1 MEVNPDGI
9 VTIIPVRAN
18 MNVRTM
24 TLQEIVEQKKQMHLT
39 SFKYL
44 LVEIKNEIDALSKD
58 PSLGKRL
65 MQDVSAEE
73 SDKSVQIL
81 VESIVEECEQAYLR
95 HEQRPND
102 EFVDD
107 LTYRGLVV
115 EMLETKVM
123 ALSKFNYYID
133 DRSQWIQNVK
143 AMNLRSAFRARNDF
157 MESQLNHLSGE
168 KREMLALQLCK
179 LKGLIVRG
187 IDETNDMGES
197 AIVQAAANGAD
208 EKALKLLIYAKADVS
223 GSDGRTA
230 VVKAASAGHATTVR
244 ALSALGA
251 EIDGKVKFGD
261 EDLSA
266 TMAAAAGGHNTTLKE
281 LFDLRADFSQEE
293 IAFLAAKGGHSD
305 TIQVLHSLNAKFEAA
320 KCMAWAAINGHSSTV
335 MTIFIIFKDLLASDR
350 EDQIEIMKH
359 GMQLA
364 LNFAAF
370 GGHEDTVR
378 VLHALGA
385 NINHFTK
392 EGDGEIPGTP
402 ILIAATKG
410 HAKVVKLL
418 LEMKAN
424 VDGSADVIYEAKTK
438 EDAEDVFEDW
448 LYDKEKRNIEVE
460 KYEIQLP
467 LHAAAEN
474 GHMEVIHVL
483 IEFKADLHAAD
494 KENRFAFDIAKSKD
508 EVLSALYHLG
518 GFTSALIAASENRT
532 GDLADHKDQMNI
544 SSKFGRTPL
553 HEAACRGHLDS
564 LSVLLNLCTDINAL
578 DRLGRSPLDVA
589 RGEECTSLLMG
600 RGADGFTPL
609 MAACSQGDHE
619 ALRRLIESRCD
630 VDACNRRQQTAV
642 HIAAA
647 KGDEDALKLQ
657 IGRAHV

>member
-1 MEVNPDGI
+1 MIPQFQIYNLVLRQWPRDQFDALQNVYTTTIFCLVSGVTKISRVTEISEGTILYRGLGNMRLPRQFFGLDENNLYKGYVEWGFMSTTSKKEVAIQYTGVAVGKKLPTLLQFTPAAIDHGADISSFSQYPNEKEFLWNPCSLIEPNGEKFVEVTPDGI

-65 MQDVSAEE
+65 MQDVTAEE
-73 SDKSVQIL
+73 SENSVQLL
-81 VESIVEECEQAYLR
+81 VESINEECEQAYLR
-95 HEQRPND
+95 HEQRPNN

-123 ALSKFNYYID
+123 ALSKFNYYIE

-157 MESQLNHLSGE
+157 MESQLVHQSEE
-168 KREMLALQLCK
+168 KREKLALQLCK
-179 LKGLIVRG
+179 LKGLIVRD

-208 EKALKLLIYAKADVS
+208 EKALKLLIYANADVS
-223 GSDGRTA
+223 GSDGKTA
-230 VVKAASAGHATTVR
+230 VVKAASAGHSATVR

-261 EDLSA
+261 DDLSA
-266 TMAAAAGGHNTTLKE
+266 TMAAAAGGHNSTLKE
-281 LFDLRADFSQEE
+281 LFDLRADFSTEE
-293 IAFLAAKGGHSD
+293 IAFWAAKGGHSD
-305 TIQVLHSLNAKFEAA
+305 TIQVLHSLNAKFEAG

-335 MTIFIIFKDLLASDR
+335 MTIFIIFKDMLSSDT
-350 EDQIEIMKH
+350 EDQGEEMKQSI
-359 GMQLA
+359 QLA

-385 NINHFTK
+385 NINYFTK

-424 VDGSADVIYEAKTK
+424 VDGSADVIHENKGKDEEEAM
-438 EDAEDVFEDW
+438 FEDW
-448 LYDKEKRNIEVE
+448 FYDKEKRNSEVE
-460 KYEIQLP
+460 KIEVPLP

-483 IEFKADLHAAD
+483 LEFKADLHAVD
-494 KENRFAFDIAKSKD
+494 KEDRFVFDVAKSKD
-508 EVLSALYHLG
+508 
-518 GFTSALIAASENRT
+518 
-532 GDLADHKDQMNI
+532 
-544 SSKFGRTPL
+544 
-553 HEAACRGHLDS
+553 
-564 LSVLLNLCTDINAL
+564 
-578 DRLGRSPLDVA
+578 
-589 RGEECTSLLMG
+589 
-600 RGADGFTPL
+600 
-609 MAACSQGDHE
+609 
-619 ALRRLIESRCD
+619 
-630 VDACNRRQQTAV
+630 
-642 HIAAA
+642 
-647 KGDEDALKLQ
+647 
-657 IGRAHV
+657 